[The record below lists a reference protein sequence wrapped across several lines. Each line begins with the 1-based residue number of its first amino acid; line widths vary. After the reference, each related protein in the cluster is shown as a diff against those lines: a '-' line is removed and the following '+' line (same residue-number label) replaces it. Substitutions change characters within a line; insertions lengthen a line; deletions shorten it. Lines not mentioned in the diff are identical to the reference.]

1 MSVKP
6 RRLILLRSDERIVI
20 HAGLLL
26 VCAML
31 AAMGMGALA
40 LLCFLPAAAL
50 FEGLSLLSPGADKKD
65 PAL

>member
-6 RRLILLRSDERIVI
+6 RKLILLRSDERIVI

-31 AAMGMGALA
+31 GAMGMGALA

-50 FEGLSLLSPGADKKD
+50 FEGLTLLSPRK
-65 PAL
+65 PSRRM